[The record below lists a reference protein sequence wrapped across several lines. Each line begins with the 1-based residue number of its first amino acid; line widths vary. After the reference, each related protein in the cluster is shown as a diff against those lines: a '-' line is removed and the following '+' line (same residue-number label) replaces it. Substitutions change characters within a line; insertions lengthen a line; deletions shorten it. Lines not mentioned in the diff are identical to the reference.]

1 MDVGSIE
8 TAVSQALLKQK
19 KLKVYDEKNTRKE
32 KTWDVEYLEIGKD
45 ENNLK
50 NLSRNKKQWLEK

>member
-1 MDVGSIE
+1 MDVGSVE

-50 NLSRNKKQWLEK
+50 NLSRNKK